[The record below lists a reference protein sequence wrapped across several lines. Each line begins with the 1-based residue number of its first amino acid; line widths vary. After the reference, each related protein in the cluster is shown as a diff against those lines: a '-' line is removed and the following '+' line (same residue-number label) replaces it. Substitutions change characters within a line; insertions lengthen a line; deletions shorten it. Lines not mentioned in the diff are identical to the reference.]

1 MPAGG
6 SDARQSRD
14 AAAKHRAFWENV
26 MQEQDTILVDPSL
39 PSTLTVLAK
48 MIGRC
53 DGPAFAG
60 AAAPQLPACPPR
72 APPPQETKDQWKS
85 GGVL

>member
-48 MIGRC
+48 MIGHT
-53 DGPAFAG
+53 G
-60 AAAPQLPACPPR
+60 AVTDQVLQALLPR
-72 APPPQETKDQWKS
+72 S
-85 GGVL
+85 